1 VIGGEPPIR
10 HEEFATALLLP
21 TPLENLVPHALTE
34 VSQMVEGNFNVKVV
48 STHRSTLGRGLFHLG
63 STMQHQILINVGHIP
78 LGNHNLMF
86 HKHDEG
92 LNLRACNYER
102 MCWLIMLGFPLDY

>member
-1 VIGGEPPIR
+1 M
-10 HEEFATALLLP
+10 LLLP
-21 TPLENLVPHALTE
+21 TPLENLVPHALTK
-34 VSQMVEGNFNVKVV
+34 VSQMVEANFNVEVV
-48 STHRSTLGRGLFHLG
+48 STNRSPLGLGLFHLG

-78 LGNHNLMF
+78 LGNHNFMF
-86 HKHDEG
+86 HKQDEG